1 MAGSGNCITS
11 ETSRIYVVAPNPAAY
26 SPAWT
31 KIAIS
36 TLGAKFQ
43 VSCTKLYVTVVTL
56 FMNNNIKV
64 LENLR
69 QGFERTISWN
79 KHRFEN

>member
-11 ETSRIYVVAPNPAAY
+11 ETSRIYVVAANPVAY
-26 SPAWT
+26 SLALT

-36 TLGAKFQ
+36 TLGATFQ
-43 VSCTKLYVTVVTL
+43 VSSTKRYVTVVTL
-56 FMNNNIKV
+56 FINDNIKV

-79 KHRFEN
+79 KHRS